1 MHIWVFQI
9 KEKSVMKP
17 CVAIV
22 RYEKPLESVRKV
34 VELSCGLEHL
44 PRGANVFI
52 KPNIAFWVRAE
63 HIPKWGVVTTSRVLE
78 DMVVLL
84 KEKGIDRITI
94 GEGMVIMDPKDE
106 KTPIHAFHTLGYE
119 NLKQRYGVNYVNLWD
134 RPFQKKDLGDG
145 IFLNFSTE
153 ILDSDFVVNLPVM
166 KTHNQTIVSL
176 GIKNLKGTIDIAS
189 RKKCHSM
196 DPAVDLNV
204 MVARLAD
211 PLPPMMTVIDGI
223 FSNERG
229 PGFDGKMRRSNV
241 LIASSDTLAADM
253 VGASA
258 LGYPPCDV
266 PHLALAAARKGV
278 PADLSTILIKGEPL
292 ETVTSRHEYDFHYSN
307 APMNSL
313 PVPLAKMGIKGISY
327 PKYDLSMCTYCSGVN
342 GLVLTAIRSA
352 WKGQPWD
359 EVEILTGKA
368 MKPTPGM
375 KKTILLGKCMYKAN
389 KDHPDIR
396 EMIPVKGCPPKP
408 ADIVKALHQAG
419 INVDPG
425 LFESM
430 DLIPGFFMSR
440 YEGKPEFDDDLFRVV

>member
-1 MHIWVFQI
+1 M
-9 KEKSVMKP
+9 KS

-22 RYEKPLESVRKV
+22 RYEKPLESVRKA
-34 VELSCGLEHL
+34 VELSSGLDHL
-44 PRGANVFI
+44 PRGAAVLI
-52 KPNIAFWVRAE
+52 KPNIAFWLRAE
-63 HIPKWGVVTTSRVLE
+63 QIPKWGVITTSRVVE

-94 GEGMVIMDPKDE
+94 GEGMVVMDPRDVKM
-106 KTPIHAFHTLGYE
+106 PYHAFHTLGYE
-119 NLKQRYGVNYVNLWD
+119 ALKQRYGVNTVNLWD
-134 RPFQKKDLGDG
+134 RPFQKRDIGDG
-145 IFLNFSTE
+145 LYLNYSTE
-153 ILDSDFVVNLPVM
+153 ILDSDFVVNLPVL
-166 KTHNQTIVSL
+166 KTHNQTVVSL
-176 GIKNLKGTIDIAS
+176 GIKNLKGTIDMVS

-229 PGFDGKMRRSNV
+229 PGFDGKMRRSNI

-253 VGASA
+253 VGASV
-258 LGYPPCDV
+258 LGHAPCDV
-266 PHLALAAARKGV
+266 PHLVHAASRKGV
-278 PADLSTILIKGEPL
+278 PTDLSTISIKGETL
-292 ETVTSRHEYDFHYSN
+292 EAVSSRHEYDFHYSN
-307 APMNSL
+307 TPMNTL
-313 PVPLAKMGIKGISY
+313 PVPLANMGIKGISY

-342 GLVLTAIRSA
+342 GLVLSAIRAA

-389 KDHPDIR
+389 KDHPDIQ
-396 EMIPVKGCPPKP
+396 EMIPVKGCPPKT
-408 ADIVKALHQAG
+408 ADIVKALHRAG
-419 INVDPG
+419 IEADPG
-425 LFESM
+425 LFESSM
-430 DLIPGFFMSR
+430 DLLPGFFMSR
-440 YEGKPEFDDDLFRVV
+440 YEGKPEFDDAFFRVV

>member
-1 MHIWVFQI
+1 MKNPWNPF
-9 KEKSVMKP
+9 EKLLNFL
-17 CVAIV
+17 VA
-22 RYEKPLESVRKV
+22 LD
-34 VELSCGLEHL
+34 HL
-44 PRGANVFI
+44 PRGVNVLI
-52 KPNIAFWVRAE
+52 KPNIAFWARAAR
-63 HIPKWGVVTTSRVLE
+63 IPKWGVITTSRVVE

-94 GEGMVIMDPKDE
+94 GEGMVIMDPKDD
-106 KTPIHAFHTLGYE
+106 TMPAHAFRTLGYE
-119 NLKQRYGVNYVNLWD
+119 TLKQRYGVNTVNLWD

-145 IFLNFSTE
+145 IFLNYSTE

-166 KTHNQTIVSL
+166 KTHNQTVVSL
-176 GIKNLKGTIDIAS
+176 GIKNLKGTIDMAS

-229 PGFDGKMRRSNV
+229 PGFDGKIRRSNI

-253 VGASA
+253 LGASA
-258 LGYPPCDV
+258 LGYSPCDV
-266 PHLALAAARKGV
+266 PHLAQAASRKGV
-278 PADLSTILIKGEPL
+278 PADLSTIAIKGEPL
-292 ETVTSRHEYDFHYSN
+292 EAVTSRHEYDFHYSN

-313 PVPLAKMGIKGISY
+313 PVPLANMGIKGISY

-342 GLVLTAIRSA
+342 GLILSAIRYA

-368 MKPTPGM
+368 MKPIPGM

-389 KDHPDIR
+389 KNHPGIQ

-419 INVDPG
+419 IEVDPG

-440 YEGKPEFDDDLFRVV
+440 YEGRPEFDESLFRVV

>member
-1 MHIWVFQI
+1 M
-9 KEKSVMKP
+9 KS

-34 VELSCGLEHL
+34 VELSRSLDHL

-52 KPNIAFWVRAE
+52 KPNIAFWLRAE
-63 HIPKWGVVTTSRVLE
+63 RIPKWGVVTTSRVLE

-84 KEKGIDRITI
+84 KEKGIDRITV
-94 GEGMVIMDPKDE
+94 GEGMVIMDPGDSKM
-106 KTPIHAFHTLGYE
+106 PYHAFHALGYE
-119 NLKQRYGVNYVNLWD
+119 TLKQRYGINYVNLWD

-145 IFLNFSTE
+145 IYLNYSSE
-153 ILDSDFVVNLPVM
+153 ILDSDFVVNLPVL
-166 KTHNQTIVSL
+166 KTHNQAVVSL
-176 GIKNLKGTIDIAS
+176 GIKNLKGTIDLAS

-204 MVARLAD
+204 LIARLAD
-211 PLPPMMTVIDGI
+211 PLPPMTTVIDGI

-229 PGFDGKMRRSNV
+229 PGFDGKMRRSDV
-241 LIASSDTLAADM
+241 LIASSDLLAADM

-258 LGYPPCDV
+258 LGHAPRDV
-266 PHLALAAARKGV
+266 PHLVHAAARRGM
-278 PADLSTILIKGEPL
+278 PADLSMIAIKGEPL
-292 ETVTSRHEYDFHYSN
+292 ETVTSRHEYDFQYSN
-307 APMNSL
+307 TPMNSL
-313 PVPLAKMGIKGISY
+313 PLPLAKMGIKGVSY

-342 GLVLTAIRSA
+342 GLVLSAIRSA
-352 WKGQPWD
+352 WKGQPWGD
-359 EVEILTGKA
+359 VEILTGKA

-375 KKTILLGKCMYKAN
+375 KKTILLGKCMYQAN
-389 KDHPDIR
+389 KHHPDIQ

-419 INVDPG
+419 IEVDPG

-430 DLIPGFFMSR
+430 NLLPGYFMSR
-440 YEGKPEFDDDLFRVV
+440 YEGRPEFDESLFRIVQSPES

>member
-1 MHIWVFQI
+1 M
-9 KEKSVMKP
+9 KS

-34 VELSCGLEHL
+34 VDLSGGLDHL

-145 IFLNFSTE
+145 IYLNFSTE

-196 DPAVDLNV
+196 DPSVDLNV

-229 PGFDGKMRRSNV
+229 PGFDGKMRRSNI

-258 LGYPPCDV
+258 LGYSPCDV

-278 PADLSTILIKGEPL
+278 PADLSTILIKGESL
-292 ETVTSRHEYDFHYSN
+292 ESVTSRHEYDFHYSN

-389 KDHPDIR
+389 KDNPDIQ

-408 ADIVKALHQAG
+408 ADIVKALHRAC

-440 YEGKPEFDDDLFRVV
+440 YVGKPEFDESLFRVV

>member
-1 MHIWVFQI
+1 MP
-9 KEKSVMKP
+9 S

-34 VELSCGLEHL
+34 VELSCGLDHL
-44 PRGANVFI
+44 PRGATVLI
-52 KPNIAFWVRAE
+52 KPNIAFWLRAMPL
-63 HIPKWGVVTTSRVLE
+63 PKWGVITTSRVVE

-94 GEGMVIMDPKDE
+94 GEGMVIMDPKDD
-106 KTPIHAFHTLGYE
+106 KMPYHAFHTLGYE
-119 NLKQRYGVNYVNLWD
+119 TLKQRYGVNVVNLWD
-134 RPFQKKDLGDG
+134 RPFRKTDLGDG
-145 IFLNFSTE
+145 IFLNYSAE

-166 KTHNQTIVSL
+166 KTHNQTVVSL

-211 PLPPMMTVIDGI
+211 PLPPMLTVIDGI

-229 PGFDGKMRRSNV
+229 PGFDGKMRRSNI
-241 LIASSDTLAADM
+241 LIASSDVLAADM

-258 LGYPPCDV
+258 LGHAPRDV
-266 PHLALAAARKGV
+266 PHLACAADRKGV

-292 ETVTSRHEYDFHYSN
+292 ETVSFRHEYDFHYSN

-313 PVPLAKMGIKGISY
+313 PVPLANMGIKGISY

-342 GLVLTAIRSA
+342 GLVLSAIRSA
-352 WKGQPWD
+352 WKGQPWN

-375 KKTILLGKCMYKAN
+375 KKTILLGKCMYQAN
-389 KDHPDIR
+389 KNHPDIQ
-396 EMIPVKGCPPKP
+396 EMIPVKGCPPKLS
-408 ADIVKALHQAG
+408 DIVKALHQAG
-419 INVDPG
+419 IEVDPG

-430 DLIPGFFMSR
+430 DLLPGFFMSK
-440 YEGKPEFDDDLFRVV
+440 YEGKPEFDDALFKVI